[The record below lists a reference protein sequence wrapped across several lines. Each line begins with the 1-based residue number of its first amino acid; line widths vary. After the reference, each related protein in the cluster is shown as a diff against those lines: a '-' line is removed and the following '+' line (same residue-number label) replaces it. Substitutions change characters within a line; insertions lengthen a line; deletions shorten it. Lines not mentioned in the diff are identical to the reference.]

1 MRHPELAVL
10 CGITSRMR
18 QSVGSMPAA
27 SYSRGPR
34 NFARLAACNTLE
46 NSSRRAAAPADG
58 KQTHARLTASDL
70 NPFRQYFHRFGRASV
85 FKPRTHHLT
94 STGIPLQRRY
104 CALSGCT
111 SSALS
116 INSASHGCSLG
127 LTLWHPYTMPHATLT
142 LRRSGDC
149 LRKVR
154 RQMHQRWDILER
166 LFISCALRWGTT
178 RLVTARPASSSF
190 ATRGQ
195 IWKRSI
201 M

>member
-1 MRHPELAVL
+1 MRCCCRGGGEQRCVHHPADLFVQHALLASVFLSATQECVRHPELAVL
-10 CGITSRMR
+10 CGITSRMP

-27 SYSRGPR
+27 SYSRGPC

-46 NSSRRAAAPADG
+46 NSSSRAAAPADG
-58 KQTHARLTASDL
+58 KQQHARLTASDL

-104 CALSGCT
+104 CALSGCS

-142 LRRSGDC
+142 SRRSGDC
-149 LRKVR
+149 LRKVC
-154 RQMHQRWDILER
+154 RQMQPFL
-166 LFISCALRWGTT
+166 
-178 RLVTARPASSSF
+178 
-190 ATRGQ
+190 
-195 IWKRSI
+195 
-201 M
+201 